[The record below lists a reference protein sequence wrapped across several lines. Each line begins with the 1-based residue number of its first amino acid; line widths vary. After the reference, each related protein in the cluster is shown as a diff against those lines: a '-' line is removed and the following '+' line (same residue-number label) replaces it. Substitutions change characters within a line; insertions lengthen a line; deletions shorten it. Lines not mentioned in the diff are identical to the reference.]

1 MTALPL
7 PHSNSDQRIVRGV
20 LVTWLVTAAWD
31 FICASALSV
40 LAYHSTFSRLWQGV
54 AATAFGP
61 RVLQMSGAG
70 IGAGLAVHLL
80 VALVWSSLF
89 VAALASS
96 ERLRRVVDRPFGAVV
111 VACIYG
117 PVIWLVMSLAVIPL
131 ATGRPP
137 TFAFRWWV
145 QIFAHVPFVT
155 LPLVFTARRALGQG
169 FHRPTS
175 LQASTVVALVVALL
189 GTGARSVA
197 GQATSE
203 EFSFVRDYARG
214 LLSNYASVPESGV
227 RNGCIPLPMIEPL
240 ASGLDDGPH
249 GDSLVATRCEVLS
262 YRRLDSAPGGPWFVA
277 EYRLTSV
284 YTPLSPLP
292 GDARAKSR
300 EQSERDTVTH
310 GEVVLLASAG
320 PGQLRPVWHQLF
332 DYGVIRSMRIAVAP
346 AVGRATL
353 LSVKSCVNGT
363 GGCHQ
368 EFLRRAS
375 DGRWGPV
382 NQVWLLQLPRGF
394 PDRIQHGFSI
404 NPRTLRGEAAFYGTR
419 DANCCPSQ
427 MLNFWLTLR
436 GDSLVLQRQTVT
448 STP

>member
-7 PHSNSDQRIVRGV
+7 PHSYSGQRVVRAV

-40 LAYHSTFSRLWQGV
+40 FAYHSTFSRLWQGV
-54 AATAFGP
+54 AATALGP
-61 RVLQMSGAG
+61 SALQMGAWG
-70 IGAGLAVHLL
+70 IVAGLVLHAAV
-80 VALVWSSLF
+80 AFAWSSLF

-96 ERLRRVVDRPFGAVV
+96 ERLRRVVDRPVGAFV

-169 FHRPTS
+169 FHRPDS

-189 GTGARSVA
+189 ATGARSVA
-197 GQATSE
+197 SQATSE
-203 EFSFVRDYARG
+203 ESSYVRDYARG

-227 RNGCIPLPMIEPL
+227 RDRCIPLPMIEPL
-240 ASGLDDGPH
+240 ASGLDDGQH

-262 YRRLDSAPGGPWFVA
+262 YHRLDTAPGGPWFVA

-284 YTPLSPLP
+284 YTPS
-292 GDARAKSR
+292 GAKSQ
-300 EQSERDTVTH
+300 EPSKRDTVTH
-310 GEVVLLASAG
+310 GEMVLLASAG
-320 PGQLRPVWHQLF
+320 LGQLRPVWHQLF
-332 DYGVIRSMRIAVAP
+332 DYAMIRSMKIEVAP

-353 LSVKSCVNGT
+353 LSVKSCFNGT

-382 NQVWLLQLPRGF
+382 SQVWLLQLPRGF
-394 PDRIQHGFSI
+394 PDRIQHGFQI
-404 NPRTLRGEAAFYGTR
+404 DPRTLRGEAGFYGAH

-427 MLNFWLTLR
+427 TLNFWLRLR
-436 GDSLVLQRQTVT
+436 GDSLVLQGHRVT